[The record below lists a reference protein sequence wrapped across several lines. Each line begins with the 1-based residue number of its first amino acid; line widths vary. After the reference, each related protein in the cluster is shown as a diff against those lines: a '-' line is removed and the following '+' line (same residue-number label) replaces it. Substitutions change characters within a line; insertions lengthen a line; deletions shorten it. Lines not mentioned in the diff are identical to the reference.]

1 MTGLSD
7 SFNRPI
13 NYLRISVTDRCNL
26 RCIYCMPPEG
36 ISLNGRE
43 NILTYEE
50 IVSVVEAAATI
61 GITKVRITGGEPLIR
76 PDLVGLI
83 KKLSAITG
91 IDDLS
96 LTTNG
101 ILLARY
107 ARELKEAGLRRV
119 NVSLDSLKPDKFRF
133 IARAGELEEVLKGIE
148 TAHEVG
154 LIPVKINMVVLR
166 GINDDEILDF
176 GRKTLEGDWNVR
188 FIELMPFGEQQV
200 ASDYLVPVG
209 EIKEKLSVL
218 GTLLPAS
225 HNSGGG
231 PARYYRFP
239 QALGTIGFIS
249 PVTEHFCISC
259 NRLRLTAN
267 GMLRPCLLDEYEVNL
282 RDQVRCGGTL
292 KEIAGIIKETA
303 LCKPEGHKLA
313 AGVVPKGKSM
323 TEVGG

>member
-26 RCIYCMPPEG
+26 RCIYCMPEKG
-36 ISLNGRE
+36 ISLNDQDK
-43 NILTYEE
+43 ILSYEE
-50 IVSVVEAAATI
+50 IYAIVRAAATI
-61 GITKVRITGGEPLIR
+61 GITKVRITGGEPLVR
-76 PDLVGLI
+76 TGLVSLV
-83 KKLSAITG
+83 KRLSGIEG

-101 ILLARY
+101 LLLAHY

-133 IARAGELEEVLKGIE
+133 IARGGELEQVLRGIE
-148 TAHEVG
+148 LAQEVG
-154 LIPVKINMVVLR
+154 LVPVKINMVVLK

-176 GRKTLEGDWNVR
+176 GRKTLDGDWNVR

-200 ASDYLVPVG
+200 GSDYLVPVG
-209 EIKEKLSVL
+209 EIKERLSAL
-218 GTLLPAS
+218 GPLLPCS
-225 HNSGGG
+225 QNSGGG
-231 PARYYRFP
+231 PARYYRFD
-239 QALGTIGFIS
+239 QARGTIGFIS
-249 PVTEHFCISC
+249 PVTEHFCFSC

-267 GMLRPCLLDEYEVNL
+267 GMLRPCLLDEYEVNI
-282 RDQVRCGGTL
+282 REPVRRGVTMQEL
-292 KEIAGIIKETA
+292 AELIRATA

-313 AGVVPKGKSM
+313 AGIVPKGKSM